1 MNKFKEKEMK
11 KKRPINN
18 TWYDWLI
25 NYITEA
31 TRKTVGCI
39 KNKIVNVF
47 KTITPIDY
55 NKNAV
60 YGRGKKP
67 SKTKNII

>member
-1 MNKFKEKEMK
+1 MIWTSSK
-11 KKRPINN
+11 KKKWRRK
-18 TWYDWLI
+18 DELI

-31 TRKTVGCI
+31 IRKTVGCI

-55 NKNAV
+55 NKKAV

-67 SKTKNII
+67 SKTKNIIWKKKHN